1 MALAIFAASTA
12 IYKNDDTPDQREPG
26 GNPVHGLWQAL
37 ASHLPSRDRSEDAA
51 PVMMDRIA
59 CADPVEVALS
69 RLSRLF
75 GPLALA
81 LAVGGIGAALI

>member
-12 IYKNDDTPDQREPG
+12 IYKNDDTPDQRAPG
-26 GNPVHGLWQAL
+26 GNQVHGLWQAL
-37 ASHLPSRDRSEDAA
+37 ASHLPSRDRSENAA
-51 PVMMDRIA
+51 RLVMSHA
-59 CADPVEVALS
+59 AEGDPLEVALS